1 MRPLCKLSSETGV
14 QLVFFHICLIYGI
27 EVNGSEARASTWCA
41 ELHYC
46 AAMPLE
52 YLVTMLDHK
61 REPCCKNS
69 SPSRSFLRG
78 RIYGREIPPP
88 ALFPFSSSRKT
99 GGGLSR
105 FTRATS
111 LSSTWWNNACVH
123 IPEYVNLYHYVF
135 IVFFP
140 FFFFYVEWRKE
151 SAGLVLIHLA
161 NYFEFLSNSMSRK
174 YKTC

>member
-61 REPCCKNS
+61 RVARIPRPRVPFYEDEFMEGKYLHRRYFLFPRVAKLVVGSRASREPR
-69 SPSRSFLRG
+69 RSLLRG
-78 RIYGREIPPP
+78 
-88 ALFPFSSSRKT
+88 
-99 GGGLSR
+99 
-105 FTRATS
+105 
-111 LSSTWWNNACVH
+111 WNNACVH

-140 FFFFYVEWRKE
+140 FFFFLCRMKE
-151 SAGLVLIHLA
+151 GIGGTGLDTPCQLFRI
-161 NYFEFLSNSMSRK
+161 FK
-174 YKTC
+174 

>member
-1 MRPLCKLSSETGV
+1 MLQKKKRRKKILSPSQKHSYYTFLQLMRPLCKLSSETGV

-111 LSSTWWNNACVH
+111 LSSTWLKQRVRAYSWIC
-123 IPEYVNLYHYVF
+123 
-135 IVFFP
+135 
-140 FFFFYVEWRKE
+140 
-151 SAGLVLIHLA
+151 
-161 NYFEFLSNSMSRK
+161 
-174 YKTC
+174 